1 MFNYK
6 KALLVL
12 AGFLFLTN
20 IIGQVKCC
28 DDPLCKQRA
37 KELANKISE
46 LTTFLGKFI
55 PFGSPGYPA
64 KNDSALAEYKRQFP
78 ARFNEFKKMI
88 GEISIEIIDDQS
100 GQNKQLCFSDQLPIN
115 TGDNTMAWVNYIRD
129 VKPVFPSTEFCA
141 GLKKRF
147 EISQGAASFLSKK
160 HMAYL
165 GGVRGYLIY
174 QFAKK
179 NECGGR
185 FRLMVGPGFFLRSS
199 TSYITL
205 NSRLG
210 IRIGDIAKEPF
221 HAGNFNFFA
230 GYNTSFGHFSY
241 VETGIE
247 VELGWLGFNL
257 STNYDTYNYR
267 WGFLTGLVLA
277 NSKFKK
283 K

>member
-1 MFNYK
+1 MINYK
-6 KALLVL
+6 KLLLVL
-12 AGFLFLTN
+12 PAILFLTDTTAQN
-20 IIGQVKCC
+20 CC
-28 DDPLCKQRA
+28 DTPPCKQRA
-37 KELANKISE
+37 TELANKISD
-46 LTTFLGKFI
+46 LSTFLGKFT
-55 PFGSPGYPA
+55 PFGSPGYPK
-64 KNDSALAEYKRQFP
+64 KNDSTLSEYKRFFP
-78 ARFNEFKKMI
+78 ALFNEFQKTIK
-88 GEISIEIIDDQS
+88 EISAEFIDDQS
-100 GQNKQLCFSDQLPIN
+100 GQNKQLCFLDQMPVA

-147 EISQGAASFLSKK
+147 EISQGAASFLSKQ

-179 NECGGR
+179 DDCGGR

-199 TSYITL
+199 TSYLTL

-241 VETGIE
+241 VETGLE
-247 VELGWLGFNL
+247 VELGWLGFNIAA
-257 STNYDTYNYR
+257 NYDTYRYR

-277 NSKFKK
+277 NSKIKK
-283 K
+283 Q